1 MPNKSVN
8 YLVDMINS
16 NIKFDFFIKTNKNFV
31 MIENKLKMEDLKKM
45 FLEPIKNFLKETEA
59 EFYDP
64 ISGNSNG
71 VEIEK
76 IGDTNF
82 EIMEVLRNSVS
93 ANYDASIFKSV
104 SDFKWMAL
112 RINSDDDISLKSIFL
127 IYKQRAIKKVTMT
140 SGLKILTQGHER
152 PLLIKDVPIDGVY
165 LTNDNFPDLIY
176 ALSNEADES
185 FFCLLSRNQA
195 EYLLDIEKIFKGL
208 VENVKNTMEDEKIFL
223 DIGHIEDF
231 LNEMKS
237 KKSTYRKLVKMA
249 RQNAFKTYKE
259 NILSVPKVIEEFEL
273 NIKFDTENNTIDLEK
288 SSKEDILHLI
298 ADDYVLKY
306 LSGRKEIAEKTKNI
320 NREE

>member
-16 NIKFDFFIKTNKNFV
+16 NIKFDFYIKTNKNFV

-127 IYKQRAIKKVTMT
+127 IYKQREKKKVTMT
-140 SGLKILTQGHER
+140 SGLKILTQGNER

>member
-1 MPNKSVN
+1 MPNRSVN

-16 NIKFDFFIKTNKNFV
+16 NIKFDFYIKTNKNFV
-31 MIENKLKMEDLKKM
+31 MIENELKMEDFEKM

-82 EIMEVLRNSVS
+82 EIIEVLRNSVS

-140 SGLKILTQGHER
+140 SGLKILTQGNER

-176 ALSNEADES
+176 ALSNEVDES

-195 EYLLDIEKIFKGL
+195 EYL
-208 VENVKNTMEDEKIFL
+208 L

>member
-140 SGLKILTQGHER
+140 SGLKILTQGNER
-152 PLLIKDVPIDGVY
+152 PLLIKDVPIAGVY

>member
-16 NIKFDFFIKTNKNFV
+16 NIKFDFYIKTNKNFV

-127 IYKQRAIKKVTMT
+127 IYKQREIKKVTMT
-140 SGLKILTQGHER
+140 SGLKILTQGNER

>member
-1 MPNKSVN
+1 MPNRSVN

-16 NIKFDFFIKTNKNFV
+16 NIKFDFYIKTNKNFV
-31 MIENKLKMEDLKKM
+31 MIENELKMEDFEKM

-82 EIMEVLRNSVS
+82 EIIEVLRNSVS

-140 SGLKILTQGHER
+140 SGLKILTQGDER

-176 ALSNEADES
+176 ALSNEVDES

-195 EYLLDIEKIFKGL
+195 EYL
-208 VENVKNTMEDEKIFL
+208 L

>member
-1 MPNKSVN
+1 
-8 YLVDMINS
+8 
-16 NIKFDFFIKTNKNFV
+16 
-31 MIENKLKMEDLKKM
+31 
-45 FLEPIKNFLKETEA
+45 
-59 EFYDP
+59 
-64 ISGNSNG
+64 
-71 VEIEK
+71 
-76 IGDTNF
+76 
-82 EIMEVLRNSVS
+82 
-93 ANYDASIFKSV
+93 
-104 SDFKWMAL
+104 
-112 RINSDDDISLKSIFL
+112 
-127 IYKQRAIKKVTMT
+127 
-140 SGLKILTQGHER
+140 
-152 PLLIKDVPIDGVY
+152 
-165 LTNDNFPDLIY
+165 
-176 ALSNEADES
+176 
-185 FFCLLSRNQA
+185 
-195 EYLLDIEKIFKGL
+195 
-208 VENVKNTMEDEKIFL
+208 MEDEKIFL